1 MLRCRGGGVPTTAP
15 RHDGAHLR
23 DRVARCS
30 AVVAFS
36 PGAHLA
42 RSGAVG
48 TAAVTLR
55 MSELLTSATTA
66 SEEMAAVLILAV
78 VAAALKVQL
87 RQANGGVHGASSPR
101 GDSNPQG
108 ACRAWQG
115 TLAFLREAVPTFG

>member
-1 MLRCRGGGVPTTAP
+1 MPATAP
-15 RHDGAHLR
+15 RHDGAHRR

-36 PGAHLA
+36 PREHLA

-55 MSELLTSATTA
+55 MPELLTSATTA
-66 SEEMAAVLILAV
+66 SEEMAAVWVLAV
-78 VAAALKVQL
+78 VAAALKVPL
-87 RQANGGVHGASSPR
+87 RQANGGVHDASSPR

-108 ACRAWQG
+108 ASHAWQG
-115 TLAFLREAVPTFG
+115 TQSFLREAVSTFG